1 MVSNNFFLKKNLYN
15 SDLFQNKKV
24 KKKIKI
30 NNIKSL
36 VKAGKFDLTFYD
48 SRKYKDFAENTKA
61 EYCITTEKLSVDL
74 PASVKKIVVKI

>member
-15 SDLFQNKKV
+15 SDLFPKKKV

-36 VKAGKFDLTFYD
+36 VKAGKFDLTF
-48 SRKYKDFAENTKA
+48 
-61 EYCITTEKLSVDL
+61 
-74 PASVKKIVVKI
+74 

>member
-36 VKAGKFDLTFYD
+36 VEAGKFDLTFYD
-48 SRKYKDFAENTKA
+48 SKKYKDFAENTKA
-61 EYCITTEKLSVDL
+61 GYCITTDYLLIYIQLKR
-74 PASVKKIVVKI
+74 